1 MQAKRI
7 TSRISTSA
15 ADGAQLAADSVIYKP
30 LGIIINQRKNG
41 IKKRR
46 RYSLL
51 FVIHRFFAD
60 RIFVKACVQPLFCLF
75 CAILPFIEQS
85 SPKTKQV
92 FRFRRNTPQ
101 KRRRPYN
108 LPSVR

>member
-7 TSRISTSA
+7 TRRISTSA
-15 ADGAQLAADSVIYKP
+15 ADGAQLVADSVIYEH

-51 FVIHRFFAD
+51 FVIS
-60 RIFVKACVQPLFCLF
+60 PLF
-75 CAILPFIEQS
+75 
-85 SPKTKQV
+85 
-92 FRFRRNTPQ
+92 RR
-101 KRRRPYN
+101 
-108 LPSVR
+108 